1 MVVLFIPLAM
11 RARRVAIVLTMM
23 VVSIGLSVKLM
34 PPAEYLPEGNRNL
47 IIGVLMPPPG
57 YNLDQMLQIG
67 RQVESRLQPYWEDT
81 ADHADAR
88 TTRRSPH
95 RQLLLRCAAADLSS
109 WAPGPAIRHGV
120 AELIPI
126 FQEAIRDIPGII
138 PIISQASLFERG
150 VSGGRTI
157 DIEITG
163 PELQTLIQLGG
174 QVFRQVSEMYPAA
187 TTGTFVRPVPSLDL
201 GSPELHVQRNVEKAS
216 QRGVVT
222 TELGYTVNALVD
234 GAYAGDYWHRGK
246 KIDLVITAPKDLSA
260 RTQNVAQL
268 PIGTPSGEMVPLG
281 AVADLTLSS
290 GPEQINRIDRQ
301 RAITIQVKPG
311 PEIALEEAMQR
322 IDREVLDDLRQGGLL
337 ANGLYHLHLSGTADE
352 LKQMRQA
359 LSGRLLLAIVITY
372 LLIAALY
379 ESFLYPLVIMVSV
392 PMAAVGG
399 FAGLRFL
406 NLFTHQSFDTL
417 TMLGFVILVG
427 TVVNNAILIV
437 NQALVLI
444 RQQAMPHREAVVESV
459 RGRIRPI
466 FMSTST
472 TVLGMLPLVLLPGAG
487 SELYRGLGSVVLG
500 GLIVSTVFT
509 LFLVPM
515 LFTLT
520 TEATDR
526 LRRRISRRAAHTAVM
541 PPPQAAETAA

>member
-1 MVVLFIPLAM
+1 V
-11 RARRVAIVLTMM
+11 TMM

-67 RQVESRLQPYWEDT
+67 RQVETHLQPYWEDVPN
-81 ADHADAR
+81 HADPQQLGRPHIASFFFVAHGRSIFMGAR
-88 TTRRSPH
+88 TSDATR
-95 RQLLLRCAAADLSS
+95 
-109 WAPGPAIRHGV
+109 V

-126 FQEAIRDIPGII
+126 FQAALSDTPGII

-163 PELQTLIQLGG
+163 PDLQTLIELGG
-174 QVFRQVSEMYPAA
+174 QVFDQVSEMYPAA
-187 TTGTFVRPVPSLDL
+187 ATGTFVRPIPSLDL
-201 GSPELHVQRNVEKAS
+201 GSPELHIERNAEKAS

-246 KIDLVITAPKDLSA
+246 KIDLVITAPDDFSA
-260 RTQNVAQL
+260 RTQDVAQL
-268 PIGTPSGEMVPLG
+268 PIGTPSGEMVPLS
-281 AVADLTLSS
+281 AVADLKLSS

-322 IDREVLDDLRQGGLL
+322 IDREVLDNLRQGGLL
-337 ANGLYHLHLSGTADE
+337 ANGLYHLHLSGTADQ

-359 LSGRLLLAIVITY
+359 LSSRLLLAIVITY

-399 FAGLRFL
+399 FAGLRL
-406 NLFTHQSFDTL
+406 LGLFTHQSFDTL

-444 RQQAMPHREAVVESV
+444 REQGMPHREAVVESV

-500 GLIVSTVFT
+500 GLIVSTVVT

-520 TEATDR
+520 TEATDG
-526 LRRRISRRAAHTAVM
+526 LRRWLGRRRHAHAAVASPHALAAGLPTSPRHRPEVSRS
-541 PPPQAAETAA
+541 PQVS

>member
-1 MVVLFIPLAM
+1 M
-11 RARRVAIVLTMM
+11 IVFSMGM
-23 VVSIGLSVKLM
+23 CVKMM

-47 IIGVLMPPPG
+47 IFGMLMPPPG
-57 YNLDQMLQIG
+57 YNLDQMIGIG
-67 RQVESRLQPYWEDT
+67 RKIEEQLRPYWECEPGSVEEQQLGGPHI
-81 ADHADAR
+81 ASFFFVARGRSIFMGAR
-88 TTRRSPH
+88 TTDAMR
-95 RQLLLRCAAADLSS
+95 A
-109 WAPGPAIRHGV
+109 

-126 FQEAIRDIPGII
+126 FHKAIVDIPGII

-150 VSGGRTI
+150 LSGGRTI

-163 PELQTLIQLGG
+163 PDLNELISLGRQVFG
-174 QVFRQVSEMYPAA
+174 QVSQMYPVES
-187 TTGTFVRPVPSLDL
+187 TGTFVRPIPSLDL
-201 GSPELHVQRNVEKAS
+201 GSPELHVRRNAEKAS
-216 QRGVVT
+216 QRGVNT
-222 TELGYTVNALVD
+222 TELGYTVNALID
-234 GAYAGDYWHRGK
+234 GAYAGDYWHQGK
-246 KIDLVITAPKDLSA
+246 KIDLVITASVDFS
-260 RTQNVAQL
+260 RRSQDVGQL
-268 PIGTPSGEMVPLG
+268 QISTPTGEMVPLS

-311 PEIALEEAMQR
+311 PDIALEEATNR
-322 IDREVLDDLRQGGLL
+322 INREILDPIRQSGQL
-337 ANGLYHLHLSGTADE
+337 ASGLYNIRLAGTADE
-352 LKQMRQA
+352 LKRMQEA
-359 LSGRLLLAIVITY
+359 LSGRLILAIVITY

-406 NLFTHQSFDTL
+406 NLFMHQALDTL
-417 TMLGFVILVG
+417 TMLGFVILIG

-444 RQQAMPHREAVVESV
+444 RREAMNHREAVVESV

-472 TVLGMLPLVLLPGAG
+472 TVLGMLPLVLLRGPG

-500 GLIVSTVFT
+500 GLVVATIFT

-520 TEATDR
+520 NEASAAFTRWFRPSELQPAILPAPHESLALDSCGEDR
-526 LRRRISRRAAHTAVM
+526 PFVSLEKR
-541 PPPQAAETAA
+541 QGLE